1 MLEIVLRQFARGPR
15 VDLLP
20 PLLRVTSIARNGRLS
35 WDDTTE
41 PSSESHILTEATQ
54 GPAASRARAGGVVND
69 VLARQV
75 CRQSTAHRFYRSW
88 LRRRPGVERRCTT
101 HHRRRSRS
109 ASNLS
114 SPGWIARVAAVVLL
128 V

>member
-1 MLEIVLRQFARGPR
+1 MRRRARHSCSPTTGYIWSDGRPSSEISRAVNWQLGTPDSWMLEIVLRQFARGPR
-15 VDLLP
+15 VDLRP
-20 PLLRVTSIARNGRLS
+20 PLLRVTSLARNGRLS

-75 CRQSTAHRFYRSW
+75 CRQS
-88 LRRRPGVERRCTT
+88 
-101 HHRRRSRS
+101 
-109 ASNLS
+109 
-114 SPGWIARVAAVVLL
+114 
-128 V
+128 